1 MNVKGE
7 LFLAEDT
14 HNFIFDQHGKPIL
27 DIVTI
32 SPLVNQSN
40 PGVPISPFLQDT
52 SLNTML
58 LDPEFQ
64 INNIQINNKNLEY
77 KDTKTLTN
85 E

>member
-14 HNFIFDQHGKPIL
+14 HNFIFDEHGKPIL

-52 SLNTML
+52 TSLNNML

-64 INNIQINNKNLEY
+64 INNINNKNLEY